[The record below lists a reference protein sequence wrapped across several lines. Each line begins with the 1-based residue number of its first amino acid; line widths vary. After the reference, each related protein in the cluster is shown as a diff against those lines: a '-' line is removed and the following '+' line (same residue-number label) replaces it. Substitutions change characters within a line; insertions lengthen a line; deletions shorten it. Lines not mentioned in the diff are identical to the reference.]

1 MTEPCPRWS
10 RSAALTVVH
19 TVSATTSLP
28 FEHVERAPAGLRATL
43 RWKPLDLGAA
53 PDWSTLEVSG
63 PVTTLDGMGR
73 PWFEYRASVH
83 SRAAFAPTAAHSPP
97 PPSPAARPWPLSGHR
112 KGNTGVVDSP
122 EPSLANAAGPADM
135 ASLRW
140 SVGSR

>member
-28 FEHVERAPAGLRATL
+28 FEHVERATAGLRAKL
-43 RWKPLDLGAA
+43 RWKLLDLGAA
-53 PDWSTLEVSG
+53 PDWSTLDVSG

-83 SRAAFAPTAAHSPP
+83 SRAAFAPRPPRIAAPHSTAT
-97 PPSPAARPWPLSGHR
+97 RPRRG
-112 KGNTGVVDSP
+112 G
-122 EPSLANAAGPADM
+122 
-135 ASLRW
+135 AS
-140 SVGSR
+140 